1 LAEQTVTSI
10 SIKIRRKLNEYLRI
24 LKLTRKP
31 TKEEFSVIAK
41 VAGLGIL
48 LIGLMG
54 FVIYMILTELPKYM
68 IG

>member
-1 LAEQTVTSI
+1 MAEQTVTSI